1 MARGN
6 MGRVLTTA
14 AVDNAIA
21 TDPGFARFTAECLA
35 RFQAQDWGELS
46 DNDRATNR
54 RAEKSGSQVL
64 ASYPLP
70 PALAHHQQPD
80 DSQPDLWIIKTSGHK
95 TGPTV
100 LKVLFPGEY
109 WPTLQGGNGH
119 LDGERRGG
127 RGGGHVDHLWGR
139 CGPPGRSPPVFGR
152 WWPPRA
158 LWGRCGRSRAIPA
171 ELVACLGTLL
181 GPPRAQT

>member
-119 LDGERRGG
+119 LDGERRG
-127 RGGGHVDHLWGR
+127 DR
-139 CGPPGRSPPVFGR
+139 CD
-152 WWPPRA
+152 
-158 LWGRCGRSRAIPA
+158 RCGRSGASRAAVGPQGGCGPRWRAGFAVRFGRELWLRRACPPA
-171 ELVACLGTLL
+171 ASAV
-181 GPPRAQT
+181 P